1 MKIKVIFTGMIL
13 MLSLVAFSQE
23 TKGKVSYD
31 VYFSTDDPQVSA
43 YIDKFENSLIEV
55 YFDDQGSRSNFFMGD
70 MMTQNSITIKGND
83 STLVLLDGMMGRI
96 AMRVTEND
104 MDEERRAS
112 MEVENVEFVADDTK
126 EIIGYTCKKAIVTTK
141 DGNKAEVWYTEEI
154 VPPYR
159 KGQYLYEKIPGLPLE
174 IHTTY
179 NGNMNLKIVAFEFK
193 NKIKKPK
200 EIFSLEIPPKYTLKT
215 MEDMKALKQGH

>member
-1 MKIKVIFTGMIL
+1 MKVKVLFTGMIL
-13 MLSLVAFSQE
+13 ILSLVAHSQA

-31 VYFSTDDPQVSA
+31 VNFSTDDPQVSA
-43 YIDKFENSLIEV
+43 YIDKFENSLLEI
-55 YFDDQGSRSNFFMGD
+55 YFDEKGSRSNFFMGD

-96 AMRVTEND
+96 AMRVTEDD
-104 MDEERRAS
+104 MDEKRRAS
-112 MEVENVEFVADDTK
+112 MEVENIDFVPNNTK
-126 EIIGYTCKKAIVTTK
+126 KIIGYSCKKAVVTTK

-179 NGNMNLKIVAFEFK
+179 NGNMKLVIVAFEFK
-193 NKIKKPK
+193 NKIKKAD
-200 EIFSLEIPPKYTLKT
+200 EVFSLDVPDKYTLKT
-215 MEDMKALKQGH
+215 MEEMNALQQGR